1 MRILL
6 VEDDDNTA
14 QLLVRVLADRHYLVD
29 RAQDGETGLD
39 FAESFEYDLILLD
52 VVLPKL
58 NGIDF
63 CQQRRKIGDRTPIL
77 LLTAQDNSTEKVE
90 GLDAGADDY
99 LVKPFNC
106 EELLARVRALLRR
119 GNDVLPPAIEWG
131 ALRLDPSGCT
141 VTYGG
146 KPLKLTAK
154 EYQLLELFLRN
165 PHRVFSQS
173 ALLDRL
179 WSFEEPPSETAVRTQ
194 IKGLRQKLKRV
205 GASAN
210 SIETIYGLG
219 YRLNEKSDRVPES
232 QPKAPAGDHN
242 YLQAI
247 WQQNKSKYLDRVA
260 VIDRAIANPQ
270 ETQVEDAL
278 REAHTLVGALGIF
291 GLHGASQQARAIE
304 QMLKG
309 EERWTTQQESLL
321 FQHLA
326 VLRQEIES
334 GQQEAQPQS
343 RMSKGAIANKRLL
356 IVDDDAA
363 LVQVLTTAAI
373 AAGMEVETASNLSQ
387 GRESLQRQHPDIVLL
402 DLCFPDPTESGL
414 ELLAE
419 LVRSRPPIPTLVFTT
434 KENFLTRVKV
444 ARLGGSGFLH
454 KTISPAEVM
463 DAIARVLHCTEPPMA
478 KVLIVEEDPQLLD
491 RLRILL
497 EPWGLQLVLLDNPQ
511 QFWQV
516 LKTSHPDLLI
526 LDVEMPEFNS
536 IDLCQVVRNDP
547 QWQDLPILI
556 LSARRDSETV
566 QRVFFAGAD
575 DYISKPIVEPELI
588 ARVFNRLERSQLR
601 RKMAADRLIT
611 RRDLPSVARALS

>member
-29 RAQDGETGLD
+29 RAEDGEMGWD
-39 FAESFEYDLILLD
+39 FAETFEYDLILLD

-63 CQQRRKIGDRTPIL
+63 CQKRRKIGDRTPIL

-119 GNDVLPPAIEWG
+119 GNDALPPAIEWG

-141 VTYGG
+141 VTYSG
-146 KPLKLTAK
+146 KLLKLTAK

-179 WSFEEPPSETAVRTQ
+179 WSFDEPPSETAVRTQ

-205 GASAN
+205 GASA
-210 SIETIYGLG
+210 SLIETIYGLG
-219 YRLNEKSDRVPES
+219 YRLNGKGEPSAES
-232 QPKAPAGDHN
+232 QPQAPAGDKN
-242 YLQAI
+242 YLQTI

-270 ETQVEDAL
+270 DVKIQDAL

-291 GLHGASQQARAIE
+291 GLHNASQQARAVE

-309 EERWTTQQESLL
+309 KDNWTTQQENLL

-326 VLRQEIES
+326 LLRKEIEW
-334 GQQEAQPQS
+334 GEQNVQPHSPMSQS
-343 RMSKGAIANKRLL
+343 AIANKRLL

-363 LVQVLTTAAI
+363 LVRVLTAAAI
-373 AAGMEVETASNLSQ
+373 AQRMEVETASDLAQ
-387 GRESLQRQHPDIVLL
+387 ARDILQHQHLDIVLL
-402 DLCFPDPTESGL
+402 DLGFPDSTESGL
-414 ELLAE
+414 ALLTE
-419 LVRSRPPIPTLVFTT
+419 LVRSHPHLPTLVFTA
-434 KENFLTRVKV
+434 KESFAIRVKV
-444 ARLGGSGFLH
+444 ARLGGRGFLH
-454 KTISPAEVM
+454 KTISPSEVM
-463 DAIARVLHCTEPPMA
+463 DAIARVLHCTEPPLA
-478 KVLIVEEDPQLLD
+478 KVLIVDRDPQLLD
-491 RLRILL
+491 RLRTLL
-497 EPWGLQLVLLDNPQ
+497 EPWGLRVILLDDPQ

-516 LKTSHPDLLI
+516 LKSTHPDLLI
-526 LDVEMPEFNS
+526 LDVEMPEFDS

-556 LSARRDSETV
+556 LSAHRDSKTV

-575 DYISKPIVEPELI
+575 DYIPKPIVEPELI

-601 RKMAADRLIT
+601 RTMVAERLT
-611 RRDLPSVARALS
+611 ARRERALSQVRKD